1 MNCNTITYRHNEHA
15 RDRNYPLTIQLQSST
30 GVKQLEKMFLKNYE
44 IYAHPAKRIISKN
57 TKKIQKTQNS
67 QTKSQKSQNVGC
79 ESTGIYLTCIIPKLI
94 LQFQLWLQ
102 AIFS

>member
-15 RDRNYPLTIQLQSST
+15 RDRNCPLTIQLQSST

-57 TKKIQKTQNS
+57 TKKYKKHKIHKRKLESHKKILNS
-67 QTKSQKSQNVGC
+67 QKLREKPQKS
-79 ESTGIYLTCIIPKLI
+79 
-94 LQFQLWLQ
+94 
-102 AIFS
+102 